1 MAHPYVFARLALVAA
16 CAVSLAGCSIF
27 GADDA
32 PTDAAR
38 PVVTATVTAS
48 PTGSPTT
55 TPNATPTPSPT
66 PAQQEPQPTPDDVP
80 VAAVVSIADVNSNGS
95 LTVGGFVNGI
105 SEDDGMCT
113 FTATQGPTTRSLQQ
127 GGLDNQGTTACGSVT
142 FSASQLDSG
151 LWNVRIA
158 YSGPS
163 GKFRSET
170 TTVELP

>member
-1 MAHPYVFARLALVAA
+1 VALPYVFARPALVAA
-16 CAVSLAGCSIF
+16 CALSLAGCSLF
-27 GADDA
+27 AADDA

-48 PTGSPTT
+48 PTGSPTA
-55 TPNATPTPSPT
+55 PNATPTPSPT
-66 PAQQEPQPTPDDVP
+66 PGQQEPQPTPDDVP
-80 VAAVVSIADVNSNGS
+80 VAAVVSIADANSNGS

-105 SEDDGMCT
+105 SEDGGTCT
-113 FTATQGPTTRSLQQ
+113 FTATHGSTTRSLQQ
-127 GGLDNQGTTACGSVT
+127 DGLDNQGTTACGSVT

-163 GKFRSET
+163 GEFRSET